1 MFRAVFVTALFAL
14 VLTERHASAQV
25 RVSLRYDSEDRVELA
40 RRLVSELES
49 EGYTVEISA
58 EGGPSPCETRGAQ
71 ELVTGD
77 TRAWLRLGADPA
89 GGDAAVVSICYLGSL
104 PFLQEASARAP
115 GSEPAQL
122 AVMTAE
128 ALNGLRS
135 KVSPAKVERA
145 LPEPRENT
153 PSPSLEPHASTTL
166 VNSVAL
172 GAGVLGNAPH
182 YPAAPVVVLRANLG
196 ITPSFGFV
204 VDGLL
209 PTSGVELAS
218 ASLTATVRTGW
229 LRAGTR
235 FGWAAGDFEISGALL
250 AGAAVTWATATAL
263 PPRIGTA
270 DVSAGALFSLAAA
283 LEYPRRSPVFAC
295 ASGSASALVPGLRL
309 NLGEGSA
316 PRGAWPLEAVLA
328 VGARWGG
335 ER

>member
-1 MFRAVFVTALFAL
+1 
-14 VLTERHASAQV
+14 
-25 RVSLRYDSEDRVELA
+25 VEL
-40 RRLVSELES
+40 
-49 EGYTVEISA
+49 SA
-58 EGGPSPCETRGAQ
+58 EATPSPCEAKGAQ
-71 ELVTGD
+71 EIATGD
-77 TRAWLRLGADPA
+77 TRAWLRIGADPA

-104 PFLQEASARAP
+104 PFLQEASARASS
-115 GSEPAQL
+115 SEPAQL

-135 KVSPAKVERA
+135 NVSPAKADGA
-145 LPEPRENT
+145 LPERRDTT
-153 PSPSLEPHASTTL
+153 PSPAIEAHPSTTP

-196 ITPSFGFV
+196 ITSSFGFV
-204 VDGLL
+204 VDGLV
-209 PTSGVELAS
+209 PTSGVDLAS

-229 LRAGTR
+229 IRVGTR
-235 FGWAAGDFEISGALL
+235 FGWAAGDFELSGALL
-250 AGAAVTWATATAL
+250 AGAAVTWATATAV

-283 LEYPRRSPVFAC
+283 LEYPRRSPLFAC

-309 NLGEGSA
+309 NLGDGYA